1 MINIYSVDE
10 AEKTILRRDMALE
23 PTVPPRLQAS
33 LDRLFGEGSTPET
46 AVSHLLKQIRQRGD
60 AALRHWTAQIDGV
73 DLGAIRLEPAAIAAA
88 AERVEPELL

>member
-46 AVSHLLKQIRQRGD
+46 AVSHFYAIVHDLIDLVENHMPQVDTQPVRHRLQLKLRQY
-60 AALRHWTAQIDGV
+60 
-73 DLGAIRLEPAAIAAA
+73 
-88 AERVEPELL
+88 